1 LTIPKTA
8 VTLARM
14 KLVSA
19 MLVYLLFAVLLG
31 WGILLAV
38 HKSPGLLLAGAA
50 FYTLLLWRIGC
61 TPQSD
66 H

>member
-1 LTIPKTA
+1 
-8 VTLARM
+8 M

>member
-1 LTIPKTA
+1 
-8 VTLARM
+8 M

-19 MLVYLLFAVLLG
+19 MLVYLLFATLLG

-38 HKSPGLLLAGAA
+38 QKSPGVLLTGVGL
-50 FYTLLLWRIGC
+50 YLLLLWRIGC